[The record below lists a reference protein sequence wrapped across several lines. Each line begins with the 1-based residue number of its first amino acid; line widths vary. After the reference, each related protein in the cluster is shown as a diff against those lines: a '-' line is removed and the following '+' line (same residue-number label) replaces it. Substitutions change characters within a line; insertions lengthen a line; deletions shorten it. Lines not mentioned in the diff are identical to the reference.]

1 MATRIKAIKCPHCG
15 SSNHRQIDE
24 KRFVCNNCGTE
35 FFLDDDDINI
45 NINHYNHNSDAP
57 LLSMDSDNAK
67 KLKAALLI
75 FFPVLILFFFISSLF
90 HTSPI
95 SDKAGKDSIRVRE
108 EYLLVHTF
116 AKEDTYIV
124 FCISDRNYYAD
135 YNNKSK
141 KQPTNGIY
149 YMFRN
154 VRTGEIVKEGLL
166 ISDEQKG
173 DRAFYTFGDNV
184 KLRRFANTRRWYLI
198 IANRLVYE
206 VNPERMTLVDAAP
219 QLMSAQKALSS
230 GFAAIGFINKNEAE
244 GFAIQNN
251 LGKIYYYCPATN
263 HLYTKVAF
271 DYATALPAN
280 EMSGQCRD
288 STYYL
293 LQNASSEESE
303 NITRIWRVTYKH
315 FNGDPEDRI
324 DRIDDWYL
332 DRLSRYRISEIKP
345 VSSWFISFHPTIIYQ
360 DKQHILLQYEA
371 TMAPNSPVTL
381 QLRGTDGRVKWTRTL
396 NRELNRTSAEKSS
409 VGYIIT
415 TWPYSFIE
423 ISNNGKQLTE
433 YTLPEEYQIK
443 AQ

>member
-108 EYLLVHTF
+108 EYLLVQTF

-149 YMFRN
+149 YVFRN

-173 DRAFYTFGDNV
+173 DRAFYTFGDNE
-184 KLRRFANTRRWYLI
+184 KMSRFANTRR
-198 IANRLVYE
+198 
-206 VNPERMTLVDAAP
+206 
-219 QLMSAQKALSS
+219 
-230 GFAAIGFINKNEAE
+230 
-244 GFAIQNN
+244 
-251 LGKIYYYCPATN
+251 
-263 HLYTKVAF
+263 
-271 DYATALPAN
+271 
-280 EMSGQCRD
+280 
-288 STYYL
+288 
-293 LQNASSEESE
+293 
-303 NITRIWRVTYKH
+303 
-315 FNGDPEDRI
+315 
-324 DRIDDWYL
+324 
-332 DRLSRYRISEIKP
+332 
-345 VSSWFISFHPTIIYQ
+345 
-360 DKQHILLQYEA
+360 
-371 TMAPNSPVTL
+371 
-381 QLRGTDGRVKWTRTL
+381 
-396 NRELNRTSAEKSS
+396 
-409 VGYIIT
+409 
-415 TWPYSFIE
+415 
-423 ISNNGKQLTE
+423 
-433 YTLPEEYQIK
+433 
-443 AQ
+443 